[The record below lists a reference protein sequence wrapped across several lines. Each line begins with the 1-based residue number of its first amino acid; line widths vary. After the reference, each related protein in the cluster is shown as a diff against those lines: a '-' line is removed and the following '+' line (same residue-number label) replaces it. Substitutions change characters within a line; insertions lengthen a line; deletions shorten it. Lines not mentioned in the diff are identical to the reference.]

1 MSIALLAV
9 VLVLLASHYFPAS
22 AGLRRLPVVAGIW
35 DGWIGQLNLATP
47 TSWLGSL
54 LRVGVPALLLL
65 WLQWALHGSWFGLLS
80 LLLGVVVLFACWGPR
95 DLDRDV
101 ADALDETRGA
111 EHDEAARALRL
122 PDASQ
127 PWQGVAPALFHAGLE
142 RWFGVL
148 FWFVVLGPAGALL
161 FRLTRIAMKPDIAAQ
176 APLAQIDRCLRW
188 PVAQLMTLALALAAH
203 FDRVAEA
210 WRRWHQQHPL
220 SPWGEEPGFLAAAV
234 VASIDLGEA
243 AREEVEAEQEPS
255 VLADD
260 DPALEQAIERHAQ
273 EAIRS
278 DPHAVALGAAHGL
291 LWRVLVVWLL
301 VLALTV
307 IAGIT
312 G

>member
-9 VLVLLASHYFPAS
+9 VLVLLASHFFPAT
-22 AGLRRLPVVAGIW
+22 AALRRMPELAAIW
-35 DGWIGQLNLATP
+35 DGWIHRLNLATP

-54 LRVGVPALLLL
+54 LRLVLPALLLL
-65 WLQWALHGSWFGLLS
+65 WLQLALHGRWYGLLS
-80 LLLGVVVLFACWGPR
+80 LALGVVVLFACWGPR

-101 ADALDETRGA
+101 ADALDDTRGSD
-111 EHDEAARALRL
+111 HDEAARALRL
-122 PDASQ
+122 PNASQ
-127 PWQGVAPALFHAGLE
+127 PWSAVAPALFQAGLE

-161 FRLTRIAMKPDIAAQ
+161 FRLARIASTPDLAAQ
-176 APLAQIDRCLRW
+176 APLLQLDRSLRW

-203 FDRVAEA
+203 FDRVADA
-210 WRRWHQQHPL
+210 WRGWHQQHPL
-220 SPWGEEPGFLAAAV
+220 SPWGEEPGFLNAAV
-234 VASIDLGEA
+234 IASIDLGEA
-243 AREEVEAEQEPS
+243 AREEVEAAQEPS
-255 VLADD
+255 VLAED
-260 DPALEQAIERHAQ
+260 DPVAEQALELHAQ

-291 LWRVLVVWLL
+291 LWRVLVVWLV